1 MEWYVSQTQAK
12 ARCELFK
19 DQDMEVLVANS
30 TVRSIMQWA
39 EAANLDNRQKRAFQ
53 CILALFL
60 LTFYDTPE
68 REESASSFQTNSNL
82 HFQQARQNL
91 LKLKGNEDNADI
103 QLICLLHGQGG
114 SGKSMVIN
122 LVKAYVKEYC
132 KGVEYPFT
140 SRTIIITA
148 MSSVAATLLGGE
160 TIHSAAHFIKN
171 ITKEDKRTWNETC
184 LVVIDKISF
193 TSGTNI
199 CLINRRLSQLSQK

>member
-1 MEWYVSQTQAK
+1 
-12 ARCELFK
+12 
-19 DQDMEVLVANS
+19 MEVLEVNG

-39 EAANLDNRQKRAFQ
+39 EAANLDNRQTRAFQ

-60 LTFYDTPE
+60 LIFYDTPE
-68 REESASSFQTNSNL
+68 REESSSSFWTNANFC
-82 HFQQARQNL
+82 FQRARENL
-91 LKLKGNEDNADI
+91 LKLKGNEDDADI

-132 KGVEYPFT
+132 GVEYPFT

-148 MSSVAATLLGGE
+148 MSGVAATLLGGK

-171 ITKEDKRTWNETC
+171 ITEEDKRTWKELT
-184 LVVIDKISF
+184 
-193 TSGTNI
+193 
-199 CLINRRLSQLSQK
+199 